1 MNIAKL
7 AGLTLGAA
15 LALGFATAGQAAPT
29 NQSRNGEIAKMAD
42 APVVKVTAKKH
53 KSSKPAKGTT
63 HETAH

>member
-1 MNIAKL
+1 MKIANL

-15 LALGFATAGQAAPT
+15 LALGFAAAGQAAPMS
-29 NQSRNGEIAKMAD
+29 QSRNAEIAKMAD
-42 APVVKVTAKKH
+42 VPVVKVAAKKH